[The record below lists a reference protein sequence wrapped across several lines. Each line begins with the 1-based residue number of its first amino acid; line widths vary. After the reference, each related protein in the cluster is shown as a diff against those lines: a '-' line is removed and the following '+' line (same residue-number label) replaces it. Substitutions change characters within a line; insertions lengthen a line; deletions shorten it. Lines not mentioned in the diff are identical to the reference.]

1 MGCGGGGEDEEEEGE
16 RQTNKSSRSRISR
29 DEKQATLHN
38 LPRSRFPSTIYHQ
51 PPETK
56 THMNRPVDYIIN
68 CSMEKFT
75 ELLSSEG
82 LTEQQAACCRDIR
95 RRGKNKVNCF
105 LRGTTFRETSGKGKN
120 QERKGNYFGGNT

>member
-1 MGCGGGGEDEEEEGE
+1 MGCGGGGEDEEEGE
-16 RQTNKSSRSRISR
+16 VQTNKSSRSRISR

-38 LPRSRFPSTIYHQ
+38 LPRSKFPSTICHQ
-51 PPETK
+51 PPEIK

-95 RRGKNKVNCF
+95 RRGKNKVNFF
-105 LRGTTFRETSGKGKN
+105 LRGATFRETLGKGKN
-120 QERKGNYFGGNT
+120 

>member
-38 LPRSRFPSTIYHQ
+38 LPRSRFPSTICHQ
-51 PPETK
+51 PPEIK

-95 RRGKNKVNCF
+95 RRGKNKVKCF
-105 LRGTTFRETSGKGKN
+105 FEGDHL
-120 QERKGNYFGGNT
+120 